1 MKTLITN
8 YNNPPGEHCGS
19 TATRNL
25 LYHYCG
31 LELSESVI
39 FGLGAGIESMFI
51 KINALDPAIS
61 IFGRSISME
70 ADALSALGIDYREQP
85 ELDNNKA
92 WEDVKNE
99 VIAGRPTMLTG
110 DIFFLDYRNYKVR
123 FPAHRF
129 VLVGFDDE
137 QEIAYVAD
145 RVDPEPQACSYR
157 ALAESRHPATG
168 ITTFNLWG
176 KFFNTTVTNSFEHA
190 AILALKTCTARMTG
204 TDTSQADLIK
214 SVTGD
219 DAVIITGI
227 DGLSEFAK
235 DLVHWHERKDAASL
249 ASYNSQCIEKFGT
262 GGGNFRNLHTGFL
275 QWATQVIPDV
285 VNATHVSLAAES
297 ARCWTELSDLLQ
309 TASGNPY
316 SPDIWL
322 QTSDKVIEIRDI
334 EAELFT
340 SLNNLL
346 IQDSPDPVD

>member
-8 YNNPPGEHCGS
+8 YRNLTGEHCGS

-51 KINALDPAIS
+51 KIDALDPAIS

-70 ADALSALGIDYREQP
+70 ADALGALGIDYREQP
-85 ELDNNKA
+85 EFDNQKA
-92 WEDVKNE
+92 WEDVRKE

-145 RVDPEPQACSYR
+145 RVDPEPQACSFK
-157 ALAESRHPATG
+157 ALTESRNPATG

-176 KFFNTTVTNSFEHA
+176 KFYDTTPANSFEQA
-190 AILALKTCTARMTG
+190 AVRGLLTCTARMTG
-204 TDTSQADLIK
+204 NDTSQADLLK
-214 SVTGD
+214 SVTGNG
-219 DAVIITGI
+219 AVIITGI

-235 DLVHWHERKDAASL
+235 DLTSWHKREDAASL
-249 ASYNSQCIEKFGT
+249 ALYNAQCIEKFGT
-262 GGGNFRNLHTGFL
+262 GGGNFRNLYTGFL
-275 QWATQVIPDV
+275 KWASEKVPDI
-285 VNATHVSLAAES
+285 VNTSH
-297 ARCWTELSDLLQ
+297 TELSDASAHSWTHLAALLQ
-309 TASGNPY
+309 TASGNPEA
-316 SPDIWL
+316 PGIW
-322 QTSDKVIEIRDI
+322 QQASDKVMRIRDI

-340 SLNNLL
+340 SLNTLC
-346 IQDSPDPVD
+346 SSG